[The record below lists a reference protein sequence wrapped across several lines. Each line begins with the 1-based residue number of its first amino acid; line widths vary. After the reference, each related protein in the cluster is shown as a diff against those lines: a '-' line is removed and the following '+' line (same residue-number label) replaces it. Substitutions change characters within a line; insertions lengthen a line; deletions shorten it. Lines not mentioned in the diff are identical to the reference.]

1 MNENESLFRL
11 LQKYSAS
18 DAAAM
23 HMPGHKRNVLG
34 VPFLEELGARYDITE
49 ISGFDDLHRPMGVL
63 LDAMEKA
70 AALWGSEDCLFL
82 VNGSTCGI
90 LAAVRAAAAATGSR
104 KLILARNCH
113 RCVYNAAELCALEP
127 VYIAPEP
134 VEDFGFCGSIP
145 PKQIEIAVRDNPG
158 TPVILTSPTYEGVLS
173 NISEIAIICHMYGS
187 PLIVDEAHGAHLD
200 LSPYFTGGAVS
211 GGADIVVQSLHKTL
225 TGLTQSAL
233 LHVSSSLISLEDV
246 QKELSIFE
254 TSSPSYLLMA
264 SIDGTRELIE
274 QRGGEL
280 FRSWKRALDSFDKR
294 AGLLQSI
301 RIPGHSELFS
311 CQPRINDGGYSL
323 GAAETPEVYGY
334 DRSKIVISCEGTDT
348 SGVAIMSELRRHY
361 GIECEMAS
369 CGYVVAMTG
378 LLDTQESIGRLADA
392 LAMIDKE
399 IRRTAPRI
407 QFKHPGVPP
416 KRMSVRQAKSARTEQ
431 INIKE
436 AKGMISA
443 EYVWAYPPGIPL
455 VVPGEELT
463 DELLRGFIVQRE
475 AGVELRSSSGG
486 MPLTVSV
493 VL

>member
-18 DAAAM
+18 DASPM
-23 HMPGHKRNVLG
+23 HMPGHKRNVMG

-49 ISGFDDLHRPMGVL
+49 IHGFDDLHHSEGVL
-63 LDAMEKA
+63 KDAMNKA

-90 LAAVRAAAAATGSR
+90 LAAVRAAAAAIGSR

-113 RCVYNAAELCALEP
+113 RSVYNAAELCALEP
-127 VYIAPEP
+127 LYIAPDHVP
-134 VEDFGFCGSIP
+134 DFGFCGSIQ
-145 PKQIEIAVRDNPG
+145 PKQVEIAVRDNPG
-158 TPVILTSPTYEGVLS
+158 TPVILTSPTYEGILS

-200 LSPYFTGGAVS
+200 LSPHFTGGAVS

-233 LHVSSSLISLEDV
+233 LHVSSSLISVEDV
-246 QKELSIFE
+246 QNELSIFE

-280 FRSWKRALDSFDKR
+280 FRAWKRELDTFDKS

-301 RIPGHSELFS
+301 RVPGHSELFS

-323 GAAETPEVYGY
+323 GATETPEVYGY

-348 SGVAIMSELRRHY
+348 SGVAIMSELRQRH

-378 LLDTQESIGRLADA
+378 LLDTTESIGRLAAA
-392 LAMIDKE
+392 LIELDRE
-399 IRRTAPRI
+399 THRTAPRI
-407 QFKHPGVPP
+407 HFRHPGAAP
-416 KRMSVRQAKSARTEQ
+416 KRMSVQQAKAAPAQQ

-436 AKGMISA
+436 AKGMVSA

-463 DELLRGFIVQRE
+463 DELLRGIVVQRE

-486 MPLTVSV
+486 MPLTVRTV
-493 VL
+493 R